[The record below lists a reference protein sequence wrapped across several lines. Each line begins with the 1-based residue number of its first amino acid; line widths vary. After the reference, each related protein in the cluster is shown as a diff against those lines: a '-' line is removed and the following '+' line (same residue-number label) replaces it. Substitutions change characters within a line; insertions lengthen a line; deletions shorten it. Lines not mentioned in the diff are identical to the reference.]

1 MSSASTRRQSGGKH
15 YILLY
20 TMIILSWSSKLKK
33 HAGHWTTCNS
43 CSYHCSDCKNMRKP
57 SWVAYCRFLS
67 SRRWYLLSLL
77 KCIWSSPDSVW
88 TLLRSGRVFSYL
100 ARGDTI
106 PRTYYNQSK
115 ISRNWM
121 FSGLKHNF
129 VI

>member
-1 MSSASTRRQSGGKH
+1 MSSASIWWKALH
-15 YILLY
+15 FAV
-20 TMIILSWSSKLKK
+20 SWSSKLKNTLVTGQPVIRVRITAVIVK
-33 HAGHWTTCNS
+33 TS
-43 CSYHCSDCKNMRKP
+43 RKP

-67 SRRWYLLSLL
+67 SRKWYLLSLL